1 MKNYVAICLLS
12 LMVSGCT
19 TTLEPSME
27 HMVDYALNRAVEQ
40 YKHIPVGGI
49 KKIIY

>member
-19 TTLEPSME
+19 TTADVCAGAAFDVLP
-27 HMVDYALNRAVEQ
+27 
-40 YKHIPVGGI
+40 
-49 KKIIY
+49 